1 MSETAYTPRERLVL
15 TGVALVGVLGLNGA
29 FFWALVFDPNALRE
43 TLTNPMSAAVVVEA
57 CVLVGVLAYLLRKW
71 GVARLGWGWFVL
83 LAFLGGLAFALPVV
97 LLWGP
102 RRSRREERT

>member
-1 MSETAYTPRERLVL
+1 MTETAYTPRERLVL
-15 TGVALVGVLGLNGA
+15 TVIALVGLFGLNGA

-43 TLTNPMSAAVVVEA
+43 TLTNPMSAAFVVEA
-57 CVLVGVLAYLLRKW
+57 CVMVGVLAYLLRKW

-83 LAFLGGLAFALPVV
+83 LAFLGGLAFALPAV

-102 RRSRREERT
+102 RASREEGRG